1 MADRRVTH
9 SRKNRDGDITAIGTP
24 GQYWSPR
31 AKTDAISDIELRVH
45 TYYVQWPEKR
55 TEVRVVDGATGKYP
69 SRRSRQHDPQQPGRP
84 SRPVTAQLSTRGSG
98 RYALFALV
106 GSRRVPPALRIAT
119 RPTKTYTKRDTTT
132 GRFIDGKSDSKPF
145 KGVRRED

>member
-31 AKTDAISDIELRVH
+31 AKADAISDIELRIH

-55 TEVRVVDGATGKYP
+55 TEIRVVDGATGKYL
-69 SRRSRQHDPQQPGRP
+69 RTDRDN
-84 SRPVTAQLSTRGSG
+84 TTRNN
-98 RYALFALV
+98 LDDL
-106 GSRRVPPALRIAT
+106 PDL
-119 RPTKTYTKRDTTT
+119 
-132 GRFIDGKSDSKPF
+132 
-145 KGVRRED
+145 